1 LQQDLSEPI
10 MRILSVVTLCLA
22 SLFLGGPAAADAPA
36 RAAANGVR
44 EAERQ
49 RTLAL
54 NGRDIELLR
63 RLISGNYHHVETNGR
78 LRTKTEFLQALARDE
93 YRIRNYEVEDMDIE
107 LADNGSLAIVTGT
120 YRASRLDPANAQP
133 VRGRYVRV
141 WTRHPDGW
149 RNALHQGT
157 EIRTA
162 ASHPAEP
169 NTRQLQ

>member
-1 LQQDLSEPI
+1 MYPNTI
-10 MRILSVVTLCLA
+10 MRILPVVSFFLA
-22 SLFLGGPAAADAPA
+22 GLFWAGPAAADAPA

-49 RTLAL
+49 RTQAL

-63 RLISGNYHHVETNGR
+63 RLIGGNYHHVETNGR

-93 YRIRNYEVEDMDIE
+93 YRIRNYEVENMDIE
-107 LADNGSLAIVTGT
+107 MADNGGMAIVTGT
-120 YRASRLDPANAQP
+120 YRASRQDTANTQP

-141 WTRHPDGW
+141 WTREADGW

-162 ASHPAEP
+162 AARPAEP
-169 NTRQLQ
+169 NARQLQ